1 MLLFGASPAW
11 ANTYRVR
18 EGDTVAEISRRLG
31 CSQRALR
38 EANRLD
44 AAAMIT
50 VGQRLRIPGPEAE
63 RRGPISSNPR
73 IGSLDM
79 AYFLLSNPPVGKL
92 RRMHGAGPRTPRS
105 LHFPTP
111 RNVIGRGYGQGR
123 HGGHRAL
130 DLGAR
135 MRDRIRA
142 AEQGIVAF
150 AGRFRGYGN
159 AVMIAHPG
167 GAVTVYGHL
176 TRAIVPPGRRVRR
189 GQVIAVAGSTG
200 NSTGPHLHFE
210 LRVDGRPV
218 DPSGMFDSRP
228 VVSGPPPG
236 YRFGPGQ
243 PGEEDAPGH
252 GEEIDEDE
260 GVGGDSAEDPPGPA
274 GSP

>member
-1 MLLFGASPAW
+1 MLACGATAW

-18 EGDTVAEISRRLG
+18 QGDTVAEISRRLG

-38 EANRLD
+38 EVNHIDRRALLS
-44 AAAMIT
+44 

-73 IGSLDM
+73 LGSLDM
-79 AYFLLSNPPVGKL
+79 AYSLLSNPPVGKL
-92 RRMHGAGPRTPRS
+92 RRMHGAGPHTPRS

-135 MRDRIRA
+135 MRDRITA
-142 AEQGIVAF
+142 AEEGVVAF

-159 AVMIAHPG
+159 AVMLAHPG
-167 GAVTVYGHL
+167 GAVTIYGHL
-176 TRAIVPPGRRVRR
+176 TRPLVRPGRRVRR
-189 GQVIAVAGSTG
+189 GQVIGVAGSTG
-200 NSTGPHLHFE
+200 NSIGPHLHFE

-218 DPSGMFDSRP
+218 DPSALFDSHP

-236 YRFGPGQ
+236 LRYAQ
-243 PGEEDAPGH
+243 EEEDAADAAEH
-252 GEEIDEDE
+252 GEEIDEIE
-260 GVGGDSAEDPPGPA
+260 GDGQEVPEPPAPA
-274 GSP
+274 GQ